1 MVVRELS
8 LQRYQQVIER
18 LGAIGERS
26 GVRVDVIDIVRRS
39 GYALPFFRVQTEQN
53 VGKHV
58 CMSAGI
64 HGDEPAGVEALLSF
78 FERPQLQNATITAL
92 PCLNPIGFI
101 AGTRRTDVGIDL
113 NRTFGQ
119 DTAPLET
126 QLTRLALEGLRFD
139 AGIDLHED
147 TEARGF
153 YLYEHVR
160 GGRASIGGRI
170 VASVRAT
177 GLPISDAPTVEGRAL
192 VDGCVEPAEETLSP
206 LVGFFSIYLFD
217 RHADHTLV
225 PESPAILPMRARV
238 AMHHAAIDTL
248 LGSGP

>member
-1 MVVRELS
+1 MVRALS
-8 LQRYQQVIER
+8 PQRYQQVIDR
-18 LGAIGERS
+18 LDEIGQRP
-26 GVRVDVIDIVRRS
+26 GVRLDVIDVVRRS
-39 GYALPFFRVQTEQN
+39 GYALPFFRVRTEQS
-53 VGKHV
+53 VGTTI
-58 CMSAGI
+58 CLSAGI

-78 FERPQLQNATITAL
+78 FERPQLPRAAITAL
-92 PCLNPIGFI
+92 PCINPIGYI
-101 AGTRRTDVGIDL
+101 ANTRRTDVGIDL

-119 DTAPLET
+119 DGAPRET
-126 QLTRLALEGLRFD
+126 ELARQALSGTRFQ

-160 GGRASIGGRI
+160 DGRAPIGERI

-217 RHADHTLV
+217 RHSDHTLV
-225 PESPAILPMRARV
+225 PESPAILPMSARV
-238 AMHHAAIDTL
+238 AMHLAAIDSL
-248 LGSGP
+248 LSSTT